1 MTLRSGTAALLLSV
15 AGLLSCGYH
24 VGGKAD
30 LLPKGIQ
37 TIAIPAFTTA
47 TMRYR
52 LVDLLP
58 QQIGREFVQRTRFRI
73 TTDPSEADA
82 ILYGSINSA
91 TVGAV
96 AFDPASGKSTSLA
109 ITVGLSVRLVE
120 RSTGRVLFSRPN
132 IGFHQNYEV
141 AVDPHQ
147 FFDESGPALDRL
159 SHDVARDLVS
169 AITENF

>member
-1 MTLRSGTAALLLSV
+1 MTRRWCSAALMLSA
-15 AGLLSCGYH
+15 AGFFSCGYH

-30 LLPKGIQ
+30 TLPKGIQ

-58 QQIGREFVQRTRFRI
+58 QQVGREFVQRTRFRI
-73 TTDPSEADA
+73 TTDPNDADA
-82 ILYGSINSA
+82 VLYGSINSV

-109 ITVGLSVRLVE
+109 ITVGLSIRLVE

-132 IGFHQNYEV
+132 LGFHQNYES

-159 SHDVARDLVS
+159 SHDVARDVVS
-169 AITENF
+169 AIVENF